1 MQKLVCAAAL
11 VMAAGAA
18 NASIVAHNNI
28 PGTFIDISGTGT
40 DSGVHGDDS
49 SGAITLTHGN
59 LIIPA
64 GQIFVSSN
72 GTATFAAFSSFS
84 NTTLGPSN
92 VARGYAPFWDD
103 QRTDRT
109 GSAIRFQNLADRSII
124 QWNTTQFG
132 VDANTAVYELQIFDD
147 AGGGLGTG
155 PGGALAQ
162 FVYQSVSLLGNGIS
176 ATIGAIDSTGSIA
189 QWSNNTASVG
199 DGQTVSIIPAPGS
212 LALLGLGGLLTARR
226 RRA

>member
-1 MQKLVCAAAL
+1 MQKLVCAFACVA
-11 VMAAGAA
+11 AAGVA

-28 PGTFIDISGTGT
+28 AGTFIDISATGT
-40 DSGVHGDDS
+40 DSGVHADDS
-49 SGAITLTHGN
+49 AASITVTHGN

-64 GQIFVSSN
+64 GGIFVSSN
-72 GTATFAAFSSFS
+72 GTATFANFSSFS
-84 NTTLGPSN
+84 NAALSSSN

-109 GSAIRFQNLADRSII
+109 GSAIRFQNLADRTII

-132 VDANTAVYELQIFDD
+132 NDANTAVYQLQIFDD

-176 ATIGAIDSTGSIA
+176 ATIGAIDASGSIA
-189 QWSNNTASVG
+189 QWSLNTASVG
-199 DGQTVSIIPAPGS
+199 DGQTVSIIPAPGAF
-212 LALLGLGGLLTARR
+212 ALVGLGGLMVARR